1 VNDVV
6 RIGVI
11 GAGVMGA
18 DHVRTLATSVAGAQI
33 GMVADLDQGRA
44 AAAVAAAGL
53 TDVKLVDDPHQ
64 VIADPGLDAVLVAS
78 ADATHEELVLACLRE
93 GKYVLCEKPL
103 TPTTDGALRIV
114 AAEVSLGRRLVSVGF
129 MRRYDP
135 GYTKLKAGLLS
146 GGLGEALMLHCVHRN
161 ASSPPGTPSSRL
173 ISGSAV
179 HEFDITRWLLND
191 EIERV
196 TVHHGR
202 RSSLVTGPADDP
214 MFLVLRTAGGVLAD
228 VEVFVNCQY
237 GYDVR
242 CELVGETGTSSLDGT
257 VGVDWRDRFADA
269 YRLELRDWVRG
280 VAAGE
285 QRGATAW
292 DGYAATAVAAVGLEA
307 LESGG
312 PALVGLATRPGLYA
326 CSGHSDGLDLQ

>member
-1 VNDVV
+1 VNDLV

-33 GMVADLDQGRA
+33 LTVADLDQSRA

-53 TDVKLVDDPHQ
+53 TDVKLVGDPHQ

-93 GKYVLCEKPL
+93 GKHVLCEKPL

-114 AAEVSLGRRLVSVGF
+114 AAEVSLGRRLVTVGF

-135 GYTKLKAGLLS
+135 GYTELKAGLLA
-146 GGLGEALMLHCVHRN
+146 GRLGETLMLHCVHRN
-161 ASSPPGTPSSRL
+161 AKSPPGTPSPQL

-202 RSSLVTGPADDP
+202 RSSLVVGQTDDP
-214 MFLVLRTAGGVLAD
+214 MLIVAETAAGVLVD

-269 YRLELRDWVRG
+269 YRLELQDWVRG
-280 VAAGE
+280 AATGE

-292 DGYAATAVAAVGLEA
+292 DGYAATAVAAAGVDA

-312 PALVGLATRPGLYA
+312 PAVVSLATRPDLYA
-326 CSGHSDGLDLQ
+326 IPERAGAV

>member
-1 VNDVV
+1 MSDVV

-18 DHVRTLATSVAGAQI
+18 DHVRTLATSVAGAQVVA
-33 GMVADLDQGRA
+33 VADLDQSRA
-44 AAAVAAAGL
+44 AAAVSAAGL
-53 TDVKLVDDPHQ
+53 TDVKLVDDPHL

-78 ADATHEELVLACLRE
+78 ADATHEEFVLACLRE
-93 GKYVLCEKPL
+93 GKFVLCEKPL
-103 TPTTDGALRIV
+103 TPTADGALRIV

-135 GYTKLKAGLLS
+135 GYTELKSGLLS
-146 GGLGEALMLHCVHRN
+146 GSLGAALMLHCVHRN
-161 ASSPPGTPSSRL
+161 ASSLPGTPSSQL
-173 ISGSAV
+173 IRGSAV
-179 HEFDITRWLLND
+179 HEFDITRWLLAD
-191 EIERV
+191 EIARV

-202 RSSLVTGPADDP
+202 RSSLVAGSTDDP
-214 MFLVLRTAGGVLAD
+214 MFLVLETAGGVLVD

-242 CELVGETGTSSLDGT
+242 CELVGETGTRSLDGT

-269 YRLELRDWVRG
+269 YRLELRDWVHG

-292 DGYAATAVAAVGLEA
+292 DGYAATAAAAAGVEA
-307 LESGG
+307 LSTGL
-312 PALVGLATRPGLYA
+312 PAPVALAPRPELYA
-326 CSGHSDGLDLQ
+326 PPG